1 MEYNYIMFNIKPNTG
16 EVKDMLTATLINLEL
31 GNNETRAH
39 KFLRNANELLD
50 LEATIIHCPEC
61 INGYVRE
68 KSCHCAP
75 NPAGCSDCDYTGYIK
90 EKCYLCKGE
99 GEVLMHTDG
108 RIEVLI

>member
-1 MEYNYIMFNIKPNTG
+1 MLIKHYKEAT
-16 EVKDMLTATLINLEL
+16 MLAERLIDLEL

-99 GEVLMHTDG
+99 GEVLMYKDG

>member
-1 MEYNYIMFNIKPNTG
+1 
-16 EVKDMLTATLINLEL
+16 MLAERLIDLEL

-99 GEVLMHTDG
+99 GEVLMHNDG